1 MLRRLF
7 GVKCYSVKTKK
18 VFYLFKSELT
28 AQYIRANFTNSPI
41 GLAWVLADEL
51 TPSEEIKHPPL
62 DPGQKKMVR
71 EIMSNLKGVY
81 DLSFDEWELGF
92 RKDQDINLNI
102 AQFGFISGRFKSIQ
116 DSLIL
121 DQQEKADL
129 FRMMMAVMN
138 NGEEFAIHN
147 VTYGGQ
153 IERNKTELV
162 RKFMCA
168 EKDLT

>member
-18 VFYLFKSELT
+18 VFYLFKSELN
-28 AQYIRANFTNSPI
+28 ARYIRANFTNSPI

-62 DPGQKKMVR
+62 GPEPAKLIQD
-71 EIMSNLKGVY
+71 IMSNLKGVY
-81 DLSFDEWELGF
+81 DLTYDEWELGF
-92 RKDQDINLNI
+92 RKDQDINLNL
-102 AQFGFISGRFKSIQ
+102 ALWLFFSGRFKSIQ

-121 DQQEKADL
+121 DPQEKSDL

-138 NGEEFAIHN
+138 NGKEFAVQN
-147 VTYGGQ
+147 SSYSGQ
-153 IERNKTELV
+153 IERNKAELV
-162 RKFMCA
+162 RKFTCTD
-168 EKDLT
+168 KDLG